1 MRIRIS
7 HETRYRYE
15 SAAGAVL
22 QVLRL
27 TPRDSEGQH
36 VLSWRVEPSAEGRL
50 KRFEDAFGNICHDFA
65 PDLPINEFALTVTGE
80 VETQDNAGLVR
91 GTVERLPDP
100 LYLRDT
106 DLTAPNED
114 IHAFAHEVA
123 TGSRDPLAT
132 LHNLLE
138 GLHRQVAFD
147 TAPTQVTT
155 TAAEAFA
162 LKRGVCQDLTHIFI
176 AAARHLGAP
185 ARYVSGYFFR
195 ADGVVEQEA
204 GHAWAEAKVP
214 DLGWVGFDPANGIS
228 TGEAYVRIA
237 VGLDYLGAAPVR
249 GSRYGGGAET
259 LKVRL
264 TVEDAPAQTQSQGH
278 GMSQSQHGGS
288 QARSAQSQGDGTG
301 QVQRQGSQ
309 VQSQG

>member
-100 LYLRDT
+100 IYLCET
-106 DLTAPNED
+106 PLTAAD
-114 IHAFAHEVA
+114 DALRAFAFEHAREVE
-123 TGSRDPLAT
+123 RDPLAA
-132 LHNLLE
+132 LHALLASV
-138 GLHRQVAFD
+138 HREITFD
-147 TAPTQVTT
+147 TGPTDAAT
-155 TAAEAFA
+155 TAAEAFG
-162 LKRGVCQDLTHIFI
+162 LRRGVCQDLTHIFI
-176 AAARHLGAP
+176 AASRQVGIP
-185 ARYVSGYFFR
+185 ARYVSGYFHR
-195 ADGVVEQEA
+195 IDGVVDQEA
-204 GHAWAEAKVP
+204 GHAWAEAKIP
-214 DLGWVGFDPANGIS
+214 GLGWVGFDPANGIS
-228 TGEAYVRIA
+228 TTDAHVRVAI
-237 VGLDYLGAAPVR
+237 GLDYVGAAPIR
-249 GSRYGGGAET
+249 GSRRGGGSER
-259 LKVRL
+259 LDVRL
-264 TVEDAPAQTQSQGH
+264 RVDT
-278 GMSQSQHGGS
+278 
-288 QARSAQSQGDGTG
+288 AR
-301 QVQRQGSQ
+301 RQ
-309 VQSQG
+309 VQSQS